1 MDTFGKDLRY
11 RRSVREVTMKLG
23 RVVGSLGGA
32 PLLLALG
39 LATPVTAEPAATVS
53 VVDPLAP
60 ANLVSGP
67 SLYETGKVGVAPA
80 SAPAPPPTPVP
91 AELQW
96 AGNSEKSI
104 KPVAADIAEA
114 PPPRPPEGIIDP
126 VRLDQEIAANF
137 EAVENCRVDVAR
149 MRRVALSKVAADQLL
164 LRWTIEPS
172 GLVGATEVVATA
184 QVDLDLM
191 DCVKAAMSRWA
202 FTRPRGGS
210 LRIERAFTFR
220 SVVP

>member
-1 MDTFGKDLRY
+1 
-11 RRSVREVTMKLG
+11 MKLG

-39 LATPVTAEPAATVS
+39 LAAPVTAEPAAR

-67 SLYETGKVGVAPA
+67 SLYETGKVGVAPE
-80 SAPAPPPTPVP
+80 SAPAPAPTPVP

-114 PPPRPPEGIIDP
+114 PPPRPPEGIIDRG
-126 VRLDQEIAANF
+126 RLDQEIAANF
-137 EAVENCRVDVAR
+137 ETVENCRVDVAR

-172 GLVGATEVVATA
+172 GLVSATEVVATA

-210 LRIERAFTFR
+210 LRVERTFTFR
-220 SVVP
+220 SVVH